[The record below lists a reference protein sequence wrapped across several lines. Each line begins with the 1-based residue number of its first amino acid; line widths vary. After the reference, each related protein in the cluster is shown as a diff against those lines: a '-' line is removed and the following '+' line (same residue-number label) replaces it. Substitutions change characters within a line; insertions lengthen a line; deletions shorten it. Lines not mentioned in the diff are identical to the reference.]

1 MTNCVFN
8 ISELSNN
15 HKMLEL
21 CGYEL
26 PRFLRSS
33 EEKLS
38 AVTAGNTSIM
48 ANNILWVTNPIK
60 EPQGNMINCFR
71 NGTQ

>member
-1 MTNCVFN
+1 MTKCVIN

-26 PRFLRSS
+26 PPFLRSS

-38 AVTAGNTSIM
+38 AVTA
-48 ANNILWVTNPIK
+48 
-60 EPQGNMINCFR
+60 
-71 NGTQ
+71 